1 MLGPCFYHR
10 LPLLLL
16 LVEQVPFLDE
26 TCSPV
31 IARCFDAG
39 APQQLSFYILLAV
52 SKVAE
57 SNGSFLPLDHAQQR
71 TVTETGYASSSAHVI
86 IFVDVSVHACI
97 GGQACASP
105 HALLVASAECCTL
118 THCCSEG

>member
-10 LPLLLL
+10 LSLLLL

-97 GGQACASP
+97 GRQACASP